1 MLAIVLAAWFYFEFP
16 NIVAC
21 YNYKV
26 SFHRSISFSGKPEN
40 FVGREQELKNITHFL
55 DFSTS
60 DRRLVSIVGGPG
72 FGKSA
77 LAKSVA
83 HELLFRGVTIYYV
96 DMAEV
101 SSMQALAEKVLE
113 GDKGI
118 VTIRSITVDRMYKWA
133 RLLHYNT
140 LLLLDNCD
148 DMMNKEHE
156 MEKLQ
161 NVVEELLTSKY
172 LKILSTS
179 RQVTMLSIE
188 LTENLRINPLK
199 HVTSCTLIKSYFCEL
214 TEKQCQNIG
223 NLTGNVPL
231 AVKVVASLL
240 KFTPDPDTIIDRLN
254 KALIPTLSTKK
265 LPVKRRI
272 DSCINISYEYLSPE
286 VKKIGHCLV
295 YFSGSF
301 TLSTATRVCYFS
313 ELQQLDVEHAIEDL
327 VERSLLYTNRLTH
340 SSGVY
345 SGRRNVN
352 RYQFHQLIKAFFVHM
367 DRSAEIR
374 NTFSSHFVHF
384 FATWSLEVVKT
395 DYKVALE
402 WIDQERHNLV
412 HFLQILLE
420 PKSID
425 FKIAF
430 LGIQAVS
437 QLYEAALLQYRFTV
451 SEFHNTIL
459 VMVKYLKTHCMFN
472 NEDCVGTYVSL
483 VLQRA
488 NVIKDEYGVQAAIEW
503 LKSHQCKV
511 NELQKQ
517 MPIEE
522 QSSLNLIFS
531 LLASLHDN
539 LGDYEEAKKYHHVVV
554 NAGSKPDSCSYATIG
569 CSYYKLDNVFLS
581 IKYLELSLE
590 RDDLDPIYKAEV
602 LITLYNA
609 HSDRRKGD
617 QVLIKL
623 VGLIP
628 TLMLTSTME
637 IFKNFYYVTNI
648 VTFLRDKG
656 YYYESIA
663 LEEKQ
668 LAALSN
674 ATFTAQYR
682 SSVLPKAVFLTKYFY
697 NTSKYSKCVNTAHS
711 VLKIIIGETSEKE
724 EQMILSLWKDISFCT
739 IYAGNLSSALD
750 SFEVL
755 IGRIHRLNET
765 SKHADALIMGCTLL
779 TLRGSF
785 GCLYDTSAF
794 ALTPLKLLY
803 SNRIFPSIPSWQM
816 DYLDYLLIHFLSPGN
831 TWGSTWS
838 QSTDLMLSLPL
849 HHQIVQ
855 YASQTWWSFW
865 RVRLQSIVRG
875 ILQCIFRVALVVC
888 YVLKMYYYLSFVFL
902 CTLHCLSPI
911 LFTAAYFVHT
921 AYAWRI
927 IVLLYCQSLV
937 LFSIMFFMGTFFNNN
952 LSVVFNLLCGHLYL
966 LFSFTSLYAAVHKQ
980 YAMFICL
987 CILTNGMQFNIFA
1000 LAYCNIIIKVLF
1012 NIPWPFLF
1020 DSVFIMIFTIIYLCT
1035 ISLYPSFLFVL
1046 CDLLSLL
1053 LGMTCS
1059 IIYICT
1065 LFNVPPYLI
1074 LILSIIHFF
1083 YPILLYLL

>member
-1 MLAIVLAAWFYFEFP
+1 MLAIVLAAWFYFP
-16 NIVAC
+16 SIVAS
-21 YNYKV
+21 YNYQV
-26 SFHRSISFSGKPEN
+26 SLLRSISFSGKPDN

-113 GDKGI
+113 GDESI
-118 VTIRSITVDRMYKWA
+118 VMIHSITVDRMYKWA

-199 HVTSCTLIKSYFCEL
+199 HVTSCTLIKSYFREL

-254 KALIPTLSTKK
+254 KALIPTLSSKK
-265 LPVKRRI
+265 LPVKRRV

-301 TLSTATRVCYFS
+301 TLATATRVCYFS
-313 ELQQLDVEHAIEDL
+313 ELQQLEVEHAVEDL

-345 SGRRNVN
+345 SGRKHVN

-374 NTFSSHFVHF
+374 NTFSSHFVDF
-384 FATWSLEVVKT
+384 FATRSLEVVKIT

-420 PKSID
+420 PESID

-430 LGIQAVS
+430 LGIRAVS

-451 SEFHNTIL
+451 SEFHNATL

-472 NEDCVGTYVSL
+472 NEDCVDTYVSL

-488 NVIKDEYGVQAAIEW
+488 NILKDDDGVQAAIEW

-517 MPIEE
+517 MPSGE
-522 QSSLNLIFS
+522 QSSLNQIFS
-531 LLASLHDN
+531 LLATLYDN

-554 NAGSKPDSCSYATIG
+554 NAGSKPNSCSYATIG
-569 CSYYKLDNVFLS
+569 CSYYKLNNVFLS

-609 HSDRRKGD
+609 HSDRRKSG

-623 VGLIP
+623 VDLIP
-628 TLMLTSTME
+628 PLLLTSTME

-648 VTFLRDKG
+648 ITFLRDKG
-656 YYYESIA
+656 YYDESIA

-682 SSVLPKAVFLTKYFY
+682 SSALPKAVFLTKYFY

-711 VLKIIIGETSEKE
+711 VLKIIIGGTSEKE

-765 SKHADALIMGCTLL
+765 SKHADALIMGCAVSV
-779 TLRGSF
+779 LRGSF
-785 GCLYDTSAF
+785 GCLYDTRISAL

-816 DYLDYLLIHFLSPGN
+816 DYLDYLLIHFLSPGA

-838 QSTDLMLSLPL
+838 PSTDLMLSLPL
-849 HHQIVQ
+849 YHQIVQ

-875 ILQCIFRVALVVC
+875 ILQCIFRAALVVC
-888 YVLKMYYYLSFVFL
+888 YVTEMYYYLSFVFL

-911 LFTAAYFVHT
+911 LFTVAYFVHT
-921 AYAWRI
+921 AYAWSV
-927 IVLLYCQSLV
+927 IVWLYCRSLV
-937 LFSIMFFMGTFFNNN
+937 FFSIIFFMGTFNNN
-952 LSVVFNLLCGHLYL
+952 LSAVFGHLYL
-966 LFSFTSLYAAVHKQ
+966 LFSFTSLYAVRKK
-980 YAMFICL
+980 FICL
-987 CILTNGMQFNIFA
+987 FILTTGIRFNCFA
-1000 LAYCNIIIKVLF
+1000 LASCNIIIQVLF
-1012 NIPWPFLF
+1012 NIPWPFLYIF
-1020 DSVFIMIFTIIYLCT
+1020 FKYFIYLFSIIFTIIYLCT
-1035 ISLYPSFLFVL
+1035 SSLYPS
-1046 CDLLSLL
+1046 
-1053 LGMTCS
+1053 
-1059 IIYICT
+1059 I
-1065 LFNVPPYLI
+1065 
-1074 LILSIIHFF
+1074 F
-1083 YPILLYLL
+1083 YHILLYAVYLPYYWA